1 MASRQTFTVLNRGN
15 RDLFVTIN
23 DLNESGSP
31 TVWVGER
38 LNEGAAADVQLTVD
52 GSREA
57 RVTWRAMRSDGVG
70 EPEISSDM
78 RVDEGDVIE
87 VYVR

>member
-1 MASRQTFTVLNRGN
+1 M
-15 RDLFVTIN
+15 D
-23 DLNESGSP
+23 
-31 TVWVGER
+31 ER

-78 RVDEGDVIE
+78 RVDEGDVID